1 MGFNDLIH
9 QKIQEKLSITQTSF
23 KLSLNM
29 MTPHMV

>member
-9 QKIQEKLSITQTSF
+9 QEKLSITQTSF

-29 MTPHMV
+29 MTSHMV